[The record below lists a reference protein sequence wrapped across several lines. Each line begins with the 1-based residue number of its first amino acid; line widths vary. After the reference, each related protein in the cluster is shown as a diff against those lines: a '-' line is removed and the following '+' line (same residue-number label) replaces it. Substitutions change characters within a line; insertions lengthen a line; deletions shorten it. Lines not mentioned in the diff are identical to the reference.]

1 MKTIVN
7 ELKQHEQDLNI
18 RSLADELQP
27 LIKSTLEEDGIKEK
41 RKGTLLQPVFLIWI
55 ILGCALCRDLS
66 YPKVLEIFISPIRWL
81 FLDFPNKIISEG
93 SISKARISLGID
105 VMKRLFHKVVANFV
119 DIKPDF
125 HGMKS
130 VSFDGTTGS
139 MPDTKDNSETF
150 KKASNQK
157 ELNGFPLMRI
167 MTVMILKTKM
177 ILDVAFAPYK
187 GKKTGESSLMIEIL
201 DRMKFDDIPYLFH
214 FDALFYSVYLVH
226 WLQNNGQFFLMK
238 ISKSIKLKPI
248 RYLKDGSYLAYVIKK
263 VVDPSRSS
271 KGYKRYNKEKIIVR
285 VIEFK
290 IVGFLSVRLITNI
303 LDESISARELV
314 IQYHQ
319 RWEIEIGYFEIKTVQ
334 CATLKGQPGTLFR
347 SKRSDLVKQELYAVL
362 IIYNMIRY
370 KIWQAAEKKGIDP
383 RLISFLDA
391 KQWIMDASVQ
401 LFNVSSEEKQAILS
415 YLLCIISTSI
425 IDRPRRKRKNPRV
438 IKQRSSSFPLKKA
451 QQHGEIFDLDEDL
464 EIIQGEKQLAIVE
477 TKAEKKQKNMDELF
491 FEQVICFI
499 EKLAA

>member
-1 MKTIVN
+1 MKNIVT

-27 LIKSTLEEDGIKEK
+27 LIEYSLEEDGIKEK
-41 RKGTLLQPVFLIWI
+41 RKGTLLQPGFLIWI
-55 ILGCALCRDLS
+55 ILGCALCCDLS

-81 FLDFPNKIISEG
+81 FLDFPNKILSEG

-105 VMKRLFHKVVANFV
+105 VMNRLFHKVVVNFV
-119 DIKPDF
+119 DVKPDF

-139 MPDTKDNSETF
+139 MPDTRDNSETF

-226 WLQNNGQFFLMK
+226 RLQNSGQFFLMK

-263 VVDPSRSS
+263 VIDPSRSS
-271 KGYKRYNKEKIIVR
+271 KGYKRYNKEKMIVR

-383 RLISFLDA
+383 RMISFLDA

-401 LFNVSSEEKQAILS
+401 LFNVSSEEKQSILN
-415 YLLCIISTSI
+415 YLLCIISKSI
-425 IDRPRRKRKNPRV
+425 IDRPRRKRKNPRA

-451 QQHGEIFDLDEDL
+451 QQHGEKFDLDEDL
-464 EIIQGEKQLAIVE
+464 EIIKAEKQLAIVE
-477 TKAEKKQKNMDELF
+477 NKAEEKQKNMDELF
-491 FEQVICFI
+491 FEQVVYFI
-499 EKLAA
+499 ENLAA